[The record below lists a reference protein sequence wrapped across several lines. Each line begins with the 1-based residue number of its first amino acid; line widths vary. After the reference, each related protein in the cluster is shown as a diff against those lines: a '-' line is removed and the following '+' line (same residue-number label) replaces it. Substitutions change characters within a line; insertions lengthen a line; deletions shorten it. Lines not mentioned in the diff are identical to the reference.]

1 MLGTREINSNPRK
14 ATMRKMASCVWSIC
28 ILTHL
33 ALTGVIGLRFALD
46 LLHARKGEASPGQLL
61 HHLGLWVLLQ
71 LGVRVG
77 WRGPGTGSAPLRQDA
92 LVHLL
97 SIPCPCESFVDHTK
111 TLRKLRSTRYR
122 FFPPRPR
129 GGCGGKKR
137 YRSALVRQRSG
148 SW

>member
-28 ILTHL
+28 NLTHL
-33 ALTGVIGLRFALD
+33 ALTGGIGLRFALD

-71 LGVRVG
+71 LGVRADG
-77 WRGPGTGSAPLRQDA
+77 CGSGTRPAPLRQDT

-97 SIPCPCESFVDHTK
+97 STPCPREWFVGHENT
-111 TLRKLRSTRYR
+111 
-122 FFPPRPR
+122 
-129 GGCGGKKR
+129 
-137 YRSALVRQRSG
+137 VH
-148 SW
+148 